1 MTSLGQSKNKNET
14 GKWEKGEQVW
24 EDREGTKEEGKE
36 GALPGRAWCLHQ
48 VLSPG
53 GLLPQSL
60 TPLWPMGGGPHG
72 PEGQPKHR
80 MSGESCHGRSVRCL
94 VLWDS
99 EIFISVVSFGFK
111 AGIFGLASGGRAS
124 QVRLCAA
131 WSASDRSPRLL
142 SSSPACS
149 YLSSHGAPVLA
160 YSFKG
165 SETIASKVLISCL
178 TSGQIRE
185 VITH

>member
-1 MTSLGQSKNKNET
+1 MGKGKAGLGGPGGNQRRRKGRRSARQSLVS
-14 GKWEKGEQVW
+14 
-24 EDREGTKEEGKE
+24 
-36 GALPGRAWCLHQ
+36 
-48 VLSPG
+48 SPG
-53 GLLPQSL
+53 PVPRVLLPQSL
-60 TPLWPMGGGPHG
+60 TPLWPMGGGTHG

-99 EIFISVVSFGFK
+99 EIFISVVSFGFR

-131 WSASDRSPRLL
+131 WSASDRSPCLL

-165 SETIASKVLISCL
+165 SETIASKVLIP
-178 TSGQIRE
+178 
-185 VITH
+185 V